1 MKKIFWN
8 KYFLTI
14 VIVCIAVY
22 AIYFL
27 TKNKNK
33 SNNQTYA
40 NYFDELN
47 TTIDNNLVDQAFC
60 DSPAMQA
67 LDNNYIDACN
77 YAIGNCNKLD
87 LISEFENFSQ
97 AISSGSNYQCNQ
109 CCYISS
115 RTTSNISDQR
125 FGINNNVS

>member
-1 MKKIFWN
+1 MKKIFGN

-40 NYFDELN
+40 N
-47 TTIDNNLVDQAFC
+47 
-60 DSPAMQA
+60 
-67 LDNNYIDACN
+67 
-77 YAIGNCNKLD
+77 
-87 LISEFENFSQ
+87 
-97 AISSGSNYQCNQ
+97 
-109 CCYISS
+109 
-115 RTTSNISDQR
+115 
-125 FGINNNVS
+125 